1 MGEKVEWRHII
12 MYILIIYVEYPA
24 VMLPLDNGSKFID
37 PLSNGSMCFQIKREN
52 VCTFLTGREN
62 GNMCKVF
69 FGSGKKGKGTNGEK
83 SVYYSCS
90 LFPVCFTLLLWEEVY
105 RISLFFS
112 NLLLCGELE

>member
-1 MGEKVEWRHII
+1 

-37 PLSNGSMCFQIKREN
+37 PLSNGSMCFQIKREKMC
-52 VCTFLTGREN
+52 VLFLRVER
-62 GNMCKVF
+62 MAICAKF
-69 FGSGKKGKGTNGEK
+69 FWKWQKKERVQTREK

>member
-69 FGSGKKGKGTNGEK
+69 LEVAKKERVQTEK
-83 SVYYSCS
+83 KVSII
-90 LFPVCFTLLLWEEVY
+90 LAH
-105 RISLFFS
+105 FF
-112 NLLLCGELE
+112 LYALLCCCGRKFIGFHSF